1 MSIDSLAFQNIH
13 LNMYSNIVGSLIS
26 QFNDASIPC
35 FFRLESLKVKNQ
47 LRQLSDGDINKVME
61 YLLQNSP
68 KARVDIISA

>member
-1 MSIDSLAFQNIH
+1 
-13 LNMYSNIVGSLIS
+13 MYSNIVGSLIS